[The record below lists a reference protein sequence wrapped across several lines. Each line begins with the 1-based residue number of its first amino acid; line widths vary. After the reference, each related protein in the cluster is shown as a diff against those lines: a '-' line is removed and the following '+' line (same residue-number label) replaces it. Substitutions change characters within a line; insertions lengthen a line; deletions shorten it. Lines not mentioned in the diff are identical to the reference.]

1 MYMYELN
8 KEQKEVALS
17 IVMREL
23 KNIGFDLD
31 INHNGDRQKAE
42 VLAINLRMKFNELG
56 GLA

>member
-1 MYMYELN
+1 MNIYELN
-8 KEQKEVALS
+8 KEQKEVALE

-23 KNIGFDLD
+23 KKIGFDLD

-42 VLAINLRMKFNELG
+42 VLAINLRMKFNKLG